1 MENLKQQQ
9 NIDLESVKRVAE
21 KVERM
26 LAKAAF
32 AQEEDE

>member
-21 KVERM
+21 KIERM
-26 LAKAAF
+26 LAKAALK
-32 AQEEDE
+32 QEEE